1 VAHLE
6 TKGHDALH
14 ASTAG
19 LGTEDDSVILERAR
33 IDDRIVVTAD
43 LDYPRL
49 LALLKADRPG
59 VILFRGGSYSD
70 AEMLALLD
78 RVLAQSDTLELSAR
92 SPSWISTE
100 SVAAAYPSR
109 IDPRLAGLPV
119 APPWRTS
126 SGSIGSSRAI
136 AAHCWPARKPR
147 RPLASGDPRG
157 QVGPRTLRP
166 SRGMQARSL
175 KGWLSRHSARR
186 VPRLCAPLP

>member
-1 VAHLE
+1 MPVTPQAVAHLE
-6 TKGHDALH
+6 AKGHDAIH

-78 RVLAQSDTLELSAR
+78 RVLAQSGTLELER
-92 SPSWISTE
+92 SIT
-100 SVAAAYPSR
+100 VVDQHR
-109 IDPRLAGLPV
+109 I
-119 APPWRTS
+119 
-126 SGSIGSSRAI
+126 
-136 AAHCWPARKPR
+136 R
-147 RPLASGDPRG
+147 R
-157 QVGPRTLRP
+157 
-166 SRGMQARSL
+166 RSL
-175 KGWLSRHSARR
+175 PIKD
-186 VPRLCAPLP
+186 